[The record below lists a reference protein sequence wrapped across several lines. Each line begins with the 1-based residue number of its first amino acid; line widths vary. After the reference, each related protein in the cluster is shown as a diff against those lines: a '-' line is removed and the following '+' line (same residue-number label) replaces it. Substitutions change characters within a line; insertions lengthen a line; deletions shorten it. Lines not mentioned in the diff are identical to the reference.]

1 MGGLKSIAKS
11 TKRFFKKNL
20 RDIVTVVGAVVLG
33 PVYGAAAGAAIGQG
47 VGSLA
52 EGRSLRDSAISSA
65 KIYAAGKIGEGA
77 GWNQPTTNA
86 AGVTTPGSVFS
97 FGDAMVPGIDPITGK
112 VIDPTTGIG
121 GTFQDIGAGG
131 RNLLLGKTNPATGKP
146 FTFAETLGKGSPL
159 QTGFS
164 DLSFMGKA
172 GVGALGLAGI
182 GGLDGIEQPNNQMPG
197 ATSPY
202 LTRGLSPATLSNAY
216 STAGIPVGAPQ
227 GGNALDS
234 SFSGYDPINQAYA
247 KLLEQ
252 GYGEMAFPEF
262 QQSQIRGAKDGGG
275 IARLM
280 DGGELPQM
288 DLRENGGDINDPE
301 GSGDED
307 TVPALLADGEF
318 VMTKQAV
325 AGMGNGNHD
334 TGIANLYAMMD
345 MNENKAQRMGIGRA

>member
-20 RDIVTVVGAVVLG
+20 RDIVTVVGTIVLG

-52 EGRSLRDSAISSA
+52 EGRSLKDSAISSA
-65 KIYAAGKIGEGA
+65 KIYAAGKVAEGA
-77 GWNQPTTNA
+77 GWNQPTTDLDGVSK
-86 AGVTTPGSVFS
+86 AGDVFS
-97 FGDAMVPGIDPITGK
+97 FGNPMSKELTS
-112 VIDPTTGIG
+112 GIG
-121 GTFQDIGAGG
+121 GTFQDLGAAG
-131 RNLLLGKTNPATGKP
+131 RNTLFPQAGSDGASLNFTDRAKAQFGKEGALRSGYN
-146 FTFAETLGKGSPL
+146 TLSGLEK
-159 QTGFS
+159 
-164 DLSFMGKA
+164 M
-172 GVGALGLAGI
+172 GVGALGLAGL
-182 GGLDGIEQPNNQMPG
+182 GGFDSVPQPNNQMPG
-197 ATSPY
+197 ATSQY
-202 LTRGLSPATLSNAY
+202 LTRGLTPATLSNAY

-227 GGNALDS
+227 GGNALNS
-234 SFSGYDPINQAYA
+234 SFAGYDPINQAYA

-280 DGGELPQM
+280 DGGEIPQM

-325 AGMGNGNHD
+325 TGMGNGNHD

>member
-1 MGGLKSIAKS
+1 MGLGKSV
-11 TKRFFKKNL
+11 KRFFKKNL
-20 RDIVTVVGAVVLG
+20 RDIVTVVGTIVLG
-33 PVYGAAAGAAIGQG
+33 PVLGPAAGAAIGQG
-47 VGSLA
+47 IGSLA
-52 EGRSLRDSAISSA
+52 EGRSLKDSAISSA
-65 KIYAAGKIGEGA
+65 KIYGAGKIGEGA
-77 GWNQPTTNA
+77 GWGQASTNA

-97 FGDAMVPGIDPITGK
+97 FGDAMVPTYDPVTGK
-112 VIDPTTGIG
+112 LLNDPTSGIG
-121 GTFQDIGAGG
+121 GTFQDLGAGG

-159 QTGFS
+159 STGFS

-182 GGLDGIEQPNNQMPG
+182 GGLDGVEQPNNQMPG
-197 ATSPY
+197 ATSEY
-202 LTRGLSPATLSNAY
+202 LTRGLTPARLSNAY

-227 GGNALDS
+227 GGNALNS
-234 SFSGYDPINQAYA
+234 SYAGYDPINQAYA
-247 KLLEQ
+247 ALLDQ
-252 GYGEMAFPEF
+252 GYGDLEFPEF
-262 QQSQIRGAKDGGG
+262 QQSPIKGAKDGGR

-280 DGGELPQM
+280 DGGELPQI
-288 DLRENGGDINDPE
+288 DLREHGGDINDPE

-334 TGIANLYAMMD
+334 RGLANLYAMMD
-345 MNENKAQRMGIGRA
+345 KNENKAQRMGIGRA

>member
-20 RDIVTVVGAVVLG
+20 RDIVTVVGTIVLG
-33 PVYGAAAGAAIGQG
+33 PVLGPAAGAAIGQG
-47 VGSLA
+47 IGSLA
-52 EGRSLRDSAISSA
+52 EGRSLKDSAISSA
-65 KIYAAGKIGEGA
+65 KIYGAGKIGEGA
-77 GWNQPTTNA
+77 GWGQATTDLD
-86 AGVTTPGSVFS
+86 GVSKAGSVFR
-97 FGDAMVPGIDPITGK
+97 FGDPMTAAQTS
-112 VIDPTTGIG
+112 GIG
-121 GTFQDIGAGG
+121 GTFQDLGAGG
-131 RNLLLGKTNPATGKP
+131 RNLLLGKNNPATGKP
-146 FTFAETLGKGSPL
+146 FTFAETLGKESAL

-164 DLSFMGKA
+164 DLGFMGKA

-182 GGLDGIEQPNNQMPG
+182 GGFDGVEEPNNQMPG

-202 LTRGLSPATLSNAY
+202 LTRGLTPARLSNAY

-227 GGNALDS
+227 GGNALNS
-234 SFSGYDPINQAYA
+234 SFAGYDPINQAYA
-247 KLLEQ
+247 ALLDKT
-252 GYGEMAFPEF
+252 YGDMAFPEF
-262 QQSQIRGAKDGGG
+262 SQSQIKGAKEGGG

>member
-1 MGGLKSIAKS
+1 MGIKK
-11 TKRFFKKNL
+11 FFKKNL
-20 RDIVTVVGAVVLG
+20 RDIVTVIGAVVLG
-33 PVYGAAAGAAIGQG
+33 PVLGPAAGAAVGQG

-52 EGRSLRDSAISSA
+52 EGRSLKDSVVSSA

-77 GWNQPTTNA
+77 GLGQPGADGTKSTLK
-86 AGVTTPGSVFS
+86 
-97 FGDAMVPGIDPITGK
+97 FGEPMSKELTS
-112 VIDPTTGIG
+112 GIG
-121 GTFQDIGAGG
+121 GTFQDLGAAG
-131 RNLLLGKTNPATGKP
+131 RNTLFPKAGSDGASLNFTDRAKAQFGKEGA
-146 FTFAETLGKGSPL
+146 L
-159 QTGFS
+159 QTGYNE
-164 DLSFMGKA
+164 LGFMGKA
-172 GVGALGLAGI
+172 GVGALGLAGL
-182 GGLDGIEQPNNQMPG
+182 GGFDSVPEPNNQMPG
-197 ATSPY
+197 ATSQY
-202 LTRGLSPATLSNAY
+202 LTRGLTPARLSNAY

-234 SFSGYDPINQAYA
+234 SFAGYDPINQAYA
-247 KLLEQ
+247 ALLDKT
-252 GYGEMAFPEF
+252 YGEMAFPEF
-262 QQSQIRGAKDGGG
+262 SQSQIKGAKDGGG

-345 MNENKAQRMGIGRA
+345 INENKAQSMGIGRA

>member
-1 MGGLKSIAKS
+1 MGLGKSV
-11 TKRFFKKNL
+11 KRFFKKNL
-20 RDIVTVVGAVVLG
+20 RDIVTVVGTIVLG
-33 PVYGAAAGAAIGQG
+33 PVLGPAAGAAIGQG
-47 VGSLA
+47 IGSLA
-52 EGRSLRDSAISSA
+52 EGRSLKDSVVSSA
-65 KIYAAGKIGEGA
+65 KIYGAGKIGEGA
-77 GWNQPTTNA
+77 GWGQAGTNA
-86 AGVTTPGSVFS
+86 AGEATAGSVFR
-97 FGDAMVPGIDPITGK
+97 FGDPMTAAQTS
-112 VIDPTTGIG
+112 GIG
-121 GTFQDIGAGG
+121 GTFQDLGAGG
-131 RNLLLGKTNPATGKP
+131 RNLLLGKNNPATGKP
-146 FTFAETLGKGSPL
+146 FTFAETLGKESAL

-164 DLSFMGKA
+164 DLGFMGKA

-182 GGLDGIEQPNNQMPG
+182 GGFDGVEEPNNQMPG

-202 LTRGLSPATLSNAY
+202 LTRGLTPARLSNAY

-227 GGNALDS
+227 GGNALNS
-234 SFSGYDPINQAYA
+234 SFAGYDPINQAYA
-247 KLLEQ
+247 ALLDKT
-252 GYGEMAFPEF
+252 YGDMAFPEF
-262 QQSQIRGAKDGGG
+262 SQSQIKGAKDGGG

>member
-1 MGGLKSIAKS
+1 MGIKK
-11 TKRFFKKNL
+11 FFKKNL
-20 RDIVTVVGAVVLG
+20 RDIATVIGFAVGG
-33 PVYGAAAGAAIGQG
+33 PAGAAIGQG
-47 VGSLA
+47 IGSVG
-52 EGRSLRDSAISSA
+52 EGRSLKDSLVSSA
-65 KIYAAGKIGEGA
+65 KVYGGASIARGA
-77 GWNQPTTNA
+77 GLQ
-86 AGVTTPGSVFS
+86 GGTPGSPGIS
-97 FGDAMVPGIDPITGK
+97 FGSAAPGTQ
-112 VIDPTTGIG
+112 G
-121 GTFQDIGAGG
+121 GVGGFFQDVGAGG
-131 RNLLLGKTNPATGKP
+131 RNIIGGDATFKDVFGKDGTLSTSYKGLG
-146 FTFAETLGKGSPL
+146 TL
-159 QTGFS
+159 
-164 DLSFMGKA
+164 GKA
-172 GVGALGLAGI
+172 GVMGTGLAGI
-182 GGLDGIEQPNNQMPG
+182 GAFDSVPQPNNQMPG
-197 ATSPY
+197 ATSQY
-202 LTRGLSPATLSNAY
+202 LTRGLTPARLSNAY

-252 GYGEMAFPEF
+252 GYGDLDFPEF
-262 QQSQIRGAKDGGG
+262 QQSQIKGAKDGGG

>member
-1 MGGLKSIAKS
+1 MGLGKSVK
-11 TKRFFKKNL
+11 KFFKKNL

-33 PVYGAAAGAAIGQG
+33 PVLGPAAGAAVGQG
-47 VGSLA
+47 IGSLA
-52 EGRSLRDSAISSA
+52 EGRSLKDSVVSSA
-65 KIYAAGKIGEGA
+65 KVYGAGKIGEGA
-77 GWNQPTTNA
+77 GWGQSSTNA
-86 AGVTTPGSVFS
+86 AGVTTPGSVFR
-97 FGDAMVPGIDPITGK
+97 FGDAMVPTYDPVTGK
-112 VIDPTTGIG
+112 LLNDPTSGIG
-121 GTFQDIGAGG
+121 GTFQDLGAGG
-131 RNLLLGKTNPATGKP
+131 RNLLLGGNNPATGKP
-146 FTFAETLGKGSPL
+146 FTFAETLGKESAL
-159 QTGFS
+159 QTGFGE
-164 DLSFMGKA
+164 LPFLKKV

-182 GGLDGIEQPNNQMPG
+182 GGFDGVEQPNNQMPG

-202 LTRGLSPATLSNAY
+202 LTRGLTPARLSNAY

-252 GYGEMAFPEF
+252 GYGDLEFPEF
-262 QQSQIRGAKDGGG
+262 EQSQIRGAKDGGG

-325 AGMGNGNHD
+325 TGMGNGNHD

>member
-1 MGGLKSIAKS
+1 MGLGKSV
-11 TKRFFKKNL
+11 KRFFKKNL
-20 RDIVTVVGAVVLG
+20 RDIVTVVGTIVLG
-33 PVYGAAAGAAIGQG
+33 PVLGPAAGAAIGQG
-47 VGSLA
+47 IGSLA
-52 EGRSLRDSAISSA
+52 EGRSLKDSAISSA
-65 KIYAAGKIGEGA
+65 KIYGAGKIGEGA
-77 GWNQPTTNA
+77 GWGQASTNA

-97 FGDAMVPGIDPITGK
+97 FGDPLTAAQTS
-112 VIDPTTGIG
+112 GIG
-121 GTFQDIGAGG
+121 GTFQDLGAGG
-131 RNLLLGKTNPATGKP
+131 RNLLLGKNNPATGKP
-146 FTFAETLGKGSPL
+146 FTFAETLGKESAL

-164 DLSFMGKA
+164 DLGFMGKA

-182 GGLDGIEQPNNQMPG
+182 GGFDGVEEPNNQMPG
-197 ATSPY
+197 STSPY
-202 LTRGLSPATLSNAY
+202 LTRGLTPARLSNAY

-234 SFSGYDPINQAYA
+234 SFTGYDPINQAYA

-252 GYGEMAFPEF
+252 GYGDLAFPEF
-262 QQSQIRGAKDGGG
+262 QQSQIKGAKDGGG

-288 DLRENGGDINDPE
+288 DLREHGGDINDPE

>member
-20 RDIVTVVGAVVLG
+20 RDIVTVVGTIVLG
-33 PVYGAAAGAAIGQG
+33 PIYGPAAGAAIGQG

-52 EGRSLRDSAISSA
+52 EGRSLKDSAISSA
-65 KIYAAGKIGEGA
+65 KVYGAGKIGEGA
-77 GWNQPTTNA
+77 GWGQTGTNA
-86 AGVTTPGSVFS
+86 ATGATTAPSVFR
-97 FGDAMVPGIDPITGK
+97 FGDPLVAGQTA
-112 VIDPTTGIG
+112 GIG
-121 GTFQDIGAGG
+121 GTFQDLGAGA
-131 RNLLLGKTNPATGKP
+131 RNFASGKASLADSFGKN
-146 FTFAETLGKGSPL
+146 SPL
-159 QTGFS
+159 QTGFKG
-164 DLSFMGKA
+164 LGGLEKM
-172 GVGALGLAGI
+172 GVGALGLAGL
-182 GGLDGIEQPNNQMPG
+182 GGFDSVPQPNNQMPG
-197 ATSPY
+197 ATSQY
-202 LTRGLSPATLSNAY
+202 LTRGLTPATLSNAY

-227 GGNALDS
+227 GGNALNS
-234 SFSGYDPINQAYA
+234 SFAGYDPINQAYA

-280 DGGELPQM
+280 DGGEIPQM

-325 AGMGNGNHD
+325 AGMGNGNHN

>member
-1 MGGLKSIAKS
+1 MGIKK
-11 TKRFFKKNL
+11 FFKKNL
-20 RDIVTVVGAVVLG
+20 RDIATVIGFAVGG
-33 PVYGAAAGAAIGQG
+33 PAGAAIGQG
-47 VGSLA
+47 IGSVG
-52 EGRSLRDSAISSA
+52 EGRSLKDSLVSSA
-65 KIYAAGKIGEGA
+65 KVYGGASIAKGA
-77 GWNQPTTNA
+77 GLQGGGGSIGFGPA
-86 AGVTTPGSVFS
+86 APG
-97 FGDAMVPGIDPITGK
+97 TG
-112 VIDPTTGIG
+112 GIG
-121 GTFQDIGAGG
+121 GVFQDIGAGG
-131 RNLLLGKTNPATGKP
+131 RTLLGGGTNPATGKP

-159 QTGFS
+159 AKSYGN
-164 DLSFMGKA
+164 LGFMGKA
-172 GVGALGLAGI
+172 GVAGVGLAGL
-182 GGLDGIEQPNNQMPG
+182 GAFDGVEEPNNQMPG
-197 ATSPY
+197 ATSQY
-202 LTRGLSPATLSNAY
+202 LTRGLTPARLSNAY

-227 GGNALDS
+227 GGNALNS
-234 SFSGYDPINQAYA
+234 SFAGYDPINQAYA

-252 GYGEMAFPEF
+252 GYGDLAFPEF
-262 QQSQIRGAKDGGG
+262 QQSPIKGAKDGGG

>member
-1 MGGLKSIAKS
+1 MGIKK
-11 TKRFFKKNL
+11 FFKKNL
-20 RDIVTVVGAVVLG
+20 RDIATVIGFAVGG
-33 PVYGAAAGAAIGQG
+33 PAGAAIGQG
-47 VGSLA
+47 IGSVG
-52 EGRSLRDSAISSA
+52 EGRSLKDSLVSSA
-65 KIYAAGKIGEGA
+65 KVYGGASIAKGA
-77 GWNQPTTNA
+77 GLQGGGGSIGFGPA
-86 AGVTTPGSVFS
+86 APG
-97 FGDAMVPGIDPITGK
+97 TG
-112 VIDPTTGIG
+112 GIG
-121 GTFQDIGAGG
+121 GVFQDIGAGG
-131 RNLLLGKTNPATGKP
+131 RTLLGGGTNPATGKP

-159 QTGFS
+159 SKGFS
-164 DLSFMGKA
+164 DLGFMGKA

-182 GGLDGIEQPNNQMPG
+182 GGFDGVEQPNGQMPG

-252 GYGEMAFPEF
+252 GYGDLEFPEF
-262 QQSQIRGAKDGGG
+262 SQSQIKGAKDGGG

-325 AGMGNGNHD
+325 TGMGNGNHD

>member
-1 MGGLKSIAKS
+1 MGLIKSALKS

-20 RDIVTVVGAVVLG
+20 RDIASVVGFAVAG
-33 PVYGAAAGAAIGQG
+33 PAGAAIGQG
-47 VGSLA
+47 IGSLG
-52 EGRSLRDSAISSA
+52 EGRSLKDSLVSSA
-65 KIYAAGKIGEGA
+65 KIYGATNIAAGA
-77 GWNQPTTNA
+77 GLTPGTI
-86 AGVTTPGSVFS
+86 TPGSGS
-97 FGDAMVPGIDPITGK
+97 FMQLNPGILAGTDPSSIAGFLQGTGAT
-112 VIDPTTGIG
+112 I
-121 GTFQDIGAGG
+121 
-131 RNLLLGKTNPATGKP
+131 ATG
-146 FTFAETLGKGSPL
+146 GSMSGL
-159 QTGFS
+159 AQGYK
-164 DLSFMGKA
+164 DLSMLQKLGL
-172 GVGALGLAGI
+172 GGLGLAGM
-182 GGLDGIEQPNNQMPG
+182 GAFNKQEEPGQMPG

-202 LTRGLSPATLSNAY
+202 LTRGLTPARLSNAY

-234 SFSGYDPINQAYA
+234 SFAGYDPINQAYA
-247 KLLEQ
+247 ALLNQ
-252 GYGEMAFPEF
+252 GYGDLEFPEF
-262 QQSQIRGAKDGGG
+262 SQSQIKGAKDGGG

-325 AGMGNGNHD
+325 TGMGNGNHD

-345 MNENKAQRMGIGRA
+345 MNENKAQNMGIGRA

>member
-1 MGGLKSIAKS
+1 MGIKK
-11 TKRFFKKNL
+11 FFKKNL
-20 RDIVTVVGAVVLG
+20 RDIATVIGFAVGG
-33 PVYGAAAGAAIGQG
+33 PAGAAIGQG
-47 VGSLA
+47 IGSVG
-52 EGRSLRDSAISSA
+52 EGRSLKDSLVSSA
-65 KIYAAGKIGEGA
+65 KVYGGASIARGA
-77 GWNQPTTNA
+77 GLQ
-86 AGVTTPGSVFS
+86 GGTPGSPGIS
-97 FGDAMVPGIDPITGK
+97 FGSAAPGTQ
-112 VIDPTTGIG
+112 G
-121 GTFQDIGAGG
+121 GVGGFFQDVGAGG
-131 RNLLLGKTNPATGKP
+131 RNIIGGDATFKDVFGKDGTLSTSYKGLG
-146 FTFAETLGKGSPL
+146 TL
-159 QTGFS
+159 
-164 DLSFMGKA
+164 GKA
-172 GVGALGLAGI
+172 GVMGTGLAGI
-182 GGLDGIEQPNNQMPG
+182 GAFDSVPQPNNQMPG
-197 ATSPY
+197 ATSQY
-202 LTRGLSPATLSNAY
+202 LTRGLTPARLSNAY

-252 GYGEMAFPEF
+252 GYGDLAFPEF
-262 QQSQIRGAKDGGG
+262 QQSQIKGAKDGGG

-288 DLRENGGDINDPE
+288 DLREHGGDINDPE

>member
-1 MGGLKSIAKS
+1 MGIKK
-11 TKRFFKKNL
+11 FFKKNL
-20 RDIVTVVGAVVLG
+20 RDIATVIGFAVGG
-33 PVYGAAAGAAIGQG
+33 PAGAAIGQG
-47 VGSLA
+47 IGSVG
-52 EGRSLRDSAISSA
+52 EGRSLKDSLVSSA
-65 KIYAAGKIGEGA
+65 KVYGGASIAKGA
-77 GWNQPTTNA
+77 GLQGGGGSIGFGPA
-86 AGVTTPGSVFS
+86 APG
-97 FGDAMVPGIDPITGK
+97 TG
-112 VIDPTTGIG
+112 GIG
-121 GTFQDIGAGG
+121 GVFQDIGAGG
-131 RNLLLGKTNPATGKP
+131 RTLLGGGTNPATGKP

-159 QTGFS
+159 AKSYGN
-164 DLSFMGKA
+164 LGFMGKA
-172 GVGALGLAGI
+172 GVAGGGLAGI
-182 GGLDGIEQPNNQMPG
+182 GAFDSVPEPNNTMPG

-202 LTRGLSPATLSNAY
+202 LTRGLTPARLSNAY

-234 SFSGYDPINQAYA
+234 SFAGYDPINQAYA
-247 KLLEQ
+247 ALLNQ

-262 QQSQIRGAKDGGG
+262 QQSPIKGAKDGGG

-345 MNENKAQRMGIGRA
+345 MNENKAQSMGIGRA

>member
-1 MGGLKSIAKS
+1 MGIKK
-11 TKRFFKKNL
+11 FFKKNL
-20 RDIVTVVGAVVLG
+20 RDIATVIGFAVGG
-33 PVYGAAAGAAIGQG
+33 PAGAAIGQG
-47 VGSLA
+47 IGSVG
-52 EGRSLRDSAISSA
+52 EGRSLKDSLVSSA
-65 KIYAAGKIGEGA
+65 KVYGGASIAKGA
-77 GWNQPTTNA
+77 GLQGGGGSIGFGPA
-86 AGVTTPGSVFS
+86 APG
-97 FGDAMVPGIDPITGK
+97 TG
-112 VIDPTTGIG
+112 GIG
-121 GTFQDIGAGG
+121 GVFQDIGAGG
-131 RNLLLGKTNPATGKP
+131 RTLLGGGTNPATGKP
-146 FTFAETLGKGSPL
+146 FTFAETLGKNSPL
-159 QTGFS
+159 AKSYGN
-164 DLSFMGKA
+164 LGFMGKA
-172 GVGALGLAGI
+172 GVAGVGLAGL
-182 GGLDGIEQPNNQMPG
+182 GAFDGVEEPNNQMPG

-202 LTRGLSPATLSNAY
+202 LTRGLTPARLSNAY

-252 GYGEMAFPEF
+252 GYGDLAFPEF
-262 QQSQIRGAKDGGG
+262 QQSQIKGAKDGGG

>member
-1 MGGLKSIAKS
+1 MGIKK
-11 TKRFFKKNL
+11 FFKKNL
-20 RDIVTVVGAVVLG
+20 RDIATVIGFAVGG
-33 PVYGAAAGAAIGQG
+33 PAGAAIGQG
-47 VGSLA
+47 IGSVG
-52 EGRSLRDSAISSA
+52 EGRSLKDSLVSSA
-65 KIYAAGKIGEGA
+65 KVYGGANIAAGA
-77 GWNQPTTNA
+77 GLTPETI
-86 AGVTTPGSVFS
+86 TPGSGS
-97 FGDAMVPGIDPITGK
+97 FMQLNPGILPGTDPSSIAGLLQGTGAT
-112 VIDPTTGIG
+112 I
-121 GTFQDIGAGG
+121 
-131 RNLLLGKTNPATGKP
+131 ATG
-146 FTFAETLGKGSPL
+146 GSMSGIT
-159 QTGFS
+159 QGFK
-164 DLSFMGKA
+164 DLSMMQKLGL
-172 GVGALGLAGI
+172 GGLGLAGM
-182 GGLDGIEQPNNQMPG
+182 GAFNKQEEPGQMPG

-202 LTRGLSPATLSNAY
+202 LTRGLTPARLSNAY
-216 STAGIPVGAPQ
+216 STAGIPTGAPQ
-227 GGNALDS
+227 GGTALDS

-252 GYGEMAFPEF
+252 GYGDLEFPEF
-262 QQSQIRGAKDGGG
+262 QQSPIKGAKDGGG